1 MIDMNISVH
10 IFLLHHFE
18 KAQLQNGVILKLCEL
33 LQIDS
38 RGYVLL
44 RTTLQY
50 YNSENNSVQ
59 F

>member
-1 MIDMNISVH
+1 MNISVH